1 MHRVAVHLPWSI
13 VALAVYPVHLD
24 ARVCTGITST
34 PHAEKEDEYTAY
46 VVEYKQNGVEKA
58 VVKRFSEFF
67 TFDSFLRQRG
77 FCCLP
82 ALPSRTLI
90 KLFVDSF
97 VQDRLRQLNEYVEL
111 RPNRC
116 LAFLLHTF
124 ASVRVH
130 LFRHGCVLTS
140 RLRNECAC
148 AYVFSWG
155 RR

>member
-1 MHRVAVHLPWSI
+1 VSDGPPA
-13 VALAVYPVHLD
+13 
-24 ARVCTGITST
+24 GITST

-46 VVEYKQNGVEKA
+46 VVEYKQSGVEKA

-97 VQDRLRQLNEYVEL
+97 VQDRLRQLNEYVKFL
-111 RPNRC
+111 SNKCYVCRFRVCAQACVCRVSGFFRSPQTVSHAMVHALSVVC
-116 LAFLLHTF
+116 IVLSTQILAAVN
-124 ASVRVH
+124 AS
-130 LFRHGCVLTS
+130 T
-140 RLRNECAC
+140 
-148 AYVFSWG
+148 
-155 RR
+155 

>member
-1 MHRVAVHLPWSI
+1 MSI
-13 VALAVYPVHLD
+13 WIP
-24 ARVCTGITST
+24 VCTGITST

-97 VQDRLRQLNEYVEL
+97 VQDRLRQLNEYVVQPL
-111 RPNRC
+111 CGSCRP
-116 LAFLLHTF
+116 
-124 ASVRVH
+124 
-130 LFRHGCVLTS
+130 
-140 RLRNECAC
+140 
-148 AYVFSWG
+148 FSWFVCIYFG
-155 RR
+155 MAVCSLRLCYLM